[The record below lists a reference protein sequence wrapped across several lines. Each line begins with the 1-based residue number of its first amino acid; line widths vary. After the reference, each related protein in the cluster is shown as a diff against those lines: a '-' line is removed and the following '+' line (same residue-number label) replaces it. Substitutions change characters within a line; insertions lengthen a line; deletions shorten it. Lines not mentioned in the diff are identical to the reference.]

1 MLYFVLVGIF
11 FFGKVINDMLFMID
25 VLNLYLLIFNFEIV
39 FFEMV
44 CLRVVVGKLL

>member
-1 MLYFVLVGIF
+1 MFYFVLVGIF
-11 FFGKVINDMLFMID
+11 FFGKVIDDMLLMID

-44 CLRVVVGKLL
+44 CLRVVVGKL